1 MKNLSEIRHALRRL
15 EQRLPYLAAELDP
28 GRLSTALHRS
38 YELLM
43 IDTPHEMQDEVHDA
57 IRTLMVRAGV
67 SRRNLR

>member
-1 MKNLSEIRHALRRL
+1 MKNLFEIRHALQRL

-43 IDTPHEMQDEVHDA
+43 IDTPREMQDEVHDA